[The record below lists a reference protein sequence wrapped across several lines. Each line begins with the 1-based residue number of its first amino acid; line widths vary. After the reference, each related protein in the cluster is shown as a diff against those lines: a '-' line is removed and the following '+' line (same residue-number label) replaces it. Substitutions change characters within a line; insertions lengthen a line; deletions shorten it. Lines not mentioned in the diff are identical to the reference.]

1 METTVGRT
9 AWPAVAAAIAGF
21 VVEATVAAVPGS
33 PLQPVLAPG
42 ADPGGPFVWLAEL
55 IGLDRLGDALPVASV
70 LGVAAGMAGFLI
82 LLRAAWRGDLSIHVA
97 LGLAIA
103 FHVGIVLLP
112 LLVSRDVYSYIA
124 HGQIVSMH
132 HANPYV
138 QTPADFPGFLSRTLV
153 GRQWVDTPSVYGPLF
168 THLAGLVT
176 RTTSH
181 LDVLVDAFRLIAIAA
196 SLATTFVIAAISR
209 GLRPD
214 RAAFAVAAFG
224 LNPVILFQSAGSGHN
239 DLLVALGIALAAWC
253 VLRGRTH
260 WAVALVACAGLV
272 KATAFLPLLLLVIWV
287 AWRRPPGER
296 LRAGAIHAALGVA
309 VVARRRGSL
318 LPMARPHARDA
329 RAVVARGMARAVPVL
344 PPCHRRDQRGHTGR
358 RRARGVRGGSR
369 RRGRVARPRRSRAP
383 PRRGARCM
391 ELLGGWGW
399 ALLVLTLLGPV
410 LLPWYLAWSLPL
422 IWILPRVPRVS
433 LIALSVVLAL
443 SQWTAEPL
451 RFPEAYDL
459 NILIGHYALTP
470 IVIGL
475 LVWLGLDLRR
485 RLVGPAGAARRGRP
499 RTRRDPPALRRRSR
513 PASTPGGDPT
523 RSSATAARVTAAAP
537 KAGAVA
543 IATIGSSK
551 AAPA

>member
-1 METTVGRT
+1 METTRSRT
-9 AWPAVAAAIAGF
+9 AWPAVAAAVAGF
-21 VVEATVAAVPGS
+21 LVEAVVAAVPGS

-42 ADPGGPFVWLAEL
+42 ADPGGPFVWVAETL
-55 IGLDRLGDALPVASV
+55 RLDGLGNALPVASV
-70 LGVAAGMAGFLI
+70 LGVAAGMAGFLV
-82 LLRAAWRGDLSIHVA
+82 LLRAAWRGDLSLRFA
-97 LGLAIA
+97 LGLSVA
-103 FHVGIVLLP
+103 FHLAIVLQP
-112 LLVSRDVYSYIA
+112 LLISRDVYSYIA
-124 HGQIVSMH
+124 HGQILSLH

-153 GRQWVDTPSVYGPLF
+153 GPQWVDTPSVYGPLF

-176 RTTSH
+176 RTTPR

-196 SLATTFVIAAISR
+196 SLATTFVIAAVSR

-260 WAVALVACAGLV
+260 WAVVLVACAGLV

-296 LRAGAIHAALGVA
+296 LRAGVTHAALGFAVFA
-309 VVARRRGSL
+309 VVAIPFLQWHDPTLGMLELSSHEGWLAPSRFFRRVI
-318 LPMARPHARDA
+318 DA
-329 RAVVARGMARAVPVL
+329 ISVDTLGVVARVVFAVALVAAVVWLVRGIARAAASGRPVL
-344 PPCHRRDQRGHTGR
+344 
-358 RRARGVRGGSR
+358 
-369 RRGRVARPRRSRAP
+369 
-383 PRRGARCM
+383 

-422 IWILPRVPRVS
+422 TWILPRVPRVS

-485 RLVGPAGAARRGRP
+485 RLSIPLALHDEERREPAE
-499 RTRRDPPALRRRSR
+499 TRQH
-513 PASTPGGDPT
+513 
-523 RSSATAARVTAAAP
+523 
-537 KAGAVA
+537 
-543 IATIGSSK
+543 
-551 AAPA
+551 